1 MKRKNLWVC
10 ETCLK
15 AIESHEGHQ
24 GTLKHDIDD
33 EEYYT
38 NKEEYNKESKCD
50 WCEDTGFCTLY
61 ELI

>member
-15 AIESHEGHQ
+15 AIESHEGNK

-33 EEYYT
+33 EKYYS